1 MTRRIARS
9 LRWLG
14 LYAVLISSLA
24 HAQDAAVPS
33 VGAAVPSTDAAV
45 PSADAAVPS
54 ADAAVP
60 VDPNALSPPVL
71 KTFVDAGYPEAAR
84 SLQLEAQ
91 VLLLLTIRED
101 GSVEEVA
108 EIGEPAGNGFDELA
122 IAAARR
128 FVFEP
133 ATKGGVPIRARIQY
147 RYSFTY
153 QPPPEA
159 QVEAPPADAQLTLT
173 VESAENQK
181 PLANA
186 EIIVTTPV
194 DPAFGARIVTD
205 AAGKALATLPPGSY
219 SFSIARD
226 GFAGETHAEEL
237 IAGQL
242 TELTY
247 RLQPRRSYE
256 EFGAVAR
263 VKAPPREVT
272 RRTIEREELTRVAGT
287 RGDALRAIELL
298 PGVARPPFTAG
309 IVLIRGSA
317 PGDSQVLLD
326 GVPVPL
332 LYHFGGLT
340 SFINSRVLDR
350 IDFYPG
356 NFSVRYGRAM
366 GGIIDVGLRDPKT
379 DKIHGV
385 LDTNLPLDSSLVLEG
400 PITDKSSFMVGGRRS
415 YLGNILAATLPDSV
429 GTLAAPVYYDYQGF
443 VTYRPTDR
451 DRLRIG
457 AFGSSDRLKILFSPN
472 DDDPTVQSLSL
483 GTQFH
488 RVQLAW
494 RRQYSKKLEHDISF
508 ALGREHNVFKFPPD
522 FSLNLAIN
530 QAYVRAEWR
539 YRFNEAVQLIVGTDS
554 IFGWYDVSFFGP
566 QFPDMDSSGNTGDSI
581 DQLDKF
587 AFNRREGFASPAGFI
602 ELPMQPF
609 KQLRVIPGVRLDYSS
624 LTRKVAFD
632 PRVSAIYSITP
643 AWRVKGGVGV
653 FSQPPDPPQV
663 LKGYGNPDLLYNKAI
678 HYSFGFEHD
687 FSDEYSLN
695 IEGFYKRMYDRPVV
709 PDSPTS
715 LMQAA
720 VDQPPYVSDGIG
732 RVKGIEVAGRKQAKG
747 RWFGFLSYTLM
758 KSERKDGDGPWRP
771 FNYDQRHIFT
781 LAGNVLLG
789 RGWEAGGVI
798 RIVTGVPRTP
808 VVGATQYLDNDS
820 WQPADGRLNSAR
832 APTFNRIDL
841 RVEKKWVFDSW
852 RLALYLDVQ
861 NVYNS
866 KNPEGVTYQYNYKR
880 SGQVRGLPIIPILG
894 LRGEL

>member
-1 MTRRIARS
+1 MTRCIVRS

-14 LYAVLISSLA
+14 LYAVLMCSLA
-24 HAQDAAVPS
+24 QAQEPAQEPASAA
-33 VGAAVPSTDAAV
+33 
-45 PSADAAVPS
+45 
-54 ADAAVP
+54 P
-60 VDPNALSPPVL
+60 VDPNALTPPVL
-71 KTFVDAGYPEAAR
+71 KAFVDAGYPEAALA
-84 SLQLEAQ
+84 LQLEAQ
-91 VLLLLTIRED
+91 VLLLLTIGED
-101 GSVEEVA
+101 GFVEEVA
-108 EIGEPAGNGFDELA
+108 ELGEPAGHGFDELA
-122 IAAARR
+122 QAAARR

-133 ATKGGVPIRARIQY
+133 ATKGGVPMRARIQY

-153 QPPPEA
+153 QPPAP
-159 QVEAPPADAQLTLT
+159 VEAAPVADAQLAVTI
-173 VESAENQK
+173 ESAEDQK
-181 PLANA
+181 PLADV
-186 EIIVTTPV
+186 EVIISKPD
-194 DPAFGARIVTD
+194 DPAFAKRIVTD
-205 AAGKALATLPPGSY
+205 ALGKAFATLPPATY
-219 SFSIARD
+219 QLALAHE
-226 GFAGETHAEEL
+226 GFTGEAHSEEL
-237 IAGQL
+237 SAGQL

-247 RLQPRRSYE
+247 RLQPQRTYE

-272 RRTIEREELTRVAGT
+272 KRVIENEVLTRVAGT

-317 PGDSQVLLD
+317 PGDSTVLLD

-340 SFINSRVLDR
+340 SFINSRVIDH

-366 GGIIDVGLRDPKT
+366 GGIIDVGLRDPAT

-385 LDTNLPLDSSLVLEG
+385 LDTNLPLDTSLVLEG
-400 PITDKSSFMVGGRRS
+400 PITEKSSFMVGGRRS

-472 DDDPTVQSLSL
+472 DDDPSIQSLSL
-483 GTQFH
+483 ATQFH

-494 RRQYSKKLEHDISF
+494 KHQYSQKLEHDISF
-508 ALGREHNVFKFPPD
+508 ALGREHNVFRFPPD
-522 FSLNLAIN
+522 FSLNLAVN
-530 QAYVRAEWR
+530 QAYLRAEWR
-539 YRFNEAVQLIVGTDS
+539 YRFNDAVQLIVGTDS
-554 IFGWYDVSFFGP
+554 IVGWYDVSFFGP
-566 QFPDMDSSGNTGDSI
+566 QLPDGDSASNMAGSI
-581 DQLDKF
+581 DQLDKQ
-587 AFNRREGFASPAGFI
+587 AFDRREAFQQLSGFI
-602 ELPMQPF
+602 EVPMQPT
-609 KQLRVIPGVRLDYSS
+609 KSLRLIPGIRLDHNS
-624 LTRKVAFD
+624 LTQKFAFD
-632 PRVSAIYSITP
+632 PRVSAIYTVVP
-643 AWRVKGGVGV
+643 GWRVKGGVGV

-663 LKGYGNPDLLYNKAI
+663 IKGFGNPDLLYNKAI
-678 HYSFGFEHD
+678 HYSAGFEHD
-687 FSDEYSLN
+687 FNDEYSLN

-709 PDSPTS
+709 PESPTT

-720 VDQPPYVSDGIG
+720 IEQPPYVSDGIG
-732 RVKGIEVAGRKQAKG
+732 RVKGLEVAGRKQAKG

-758 KSERKDGDGPWRP
+758 KSDRKDGDGPWRP
-771 FNYDQRHIFT
+771 FNFDQRHIFT
-781 LAGNVLLG
+781 LGGNVLLG

-798 RIVTGVPRTP
+798 RIVTGMPRTP
-808 VVGATQYLDNDS
+808 VAGATQYLDNDT

-841 RVEKKWVFDSW
+841 RVEKKWKFDNW

-866 KNPEGVTYQYNYKR
+866 KNPEGVTYQYNYKA
-880 SGQVRGLPIIPILG
+880 SGNIRGLPIIPIIG

>member
-1 MTRRIARS
+1 MTRCIDRW

-14 LYAVLISSLA
+14 LYAVLISSFA
-24 HAQDAAVPS
+24 HAQDTPPAPPLPP
-33 VGAAVPSTDAAV
+33 VGDA
-45 PSADAAVPS
+45 S
-54 ADAAVP
+54 VP
-60 VDPNALSPPVL
+60 VDPNALTPPVL
-71 KTFVDAGYPEAAR
+71 KAFVDAGYPEAAR
-84 SLQLEAQ
+84 ALKLEAQ
-91 VLLLLTIRED
+91 VLLLLTIGED
-101 GSVEEVA
+101 GFVEEVA

-122 IAAARR
+122 MAAARR

-153 QPPPEA
+153 QPPPPEP
-159 QVEAPPADAQLTLT
+159 EAPPAEAQLALT
-173 VESAENQK
+173 VQSAEDQK
-181 PLANA
+181 PLA
-186 EIIVTTPV
+186 EVEVIVTTPT
-194 DPAFGARIVTD
+194 DQAFGKRIVTD
-205 AAGKALATLPPGSY
+205 ASGKASTQLPAGTYELALAGE
-219 SFSIARD
+219 
-226 GFAGETHAEEL
+226 GFAGETHKEEL
-237 IAGQL
+237 TAGQV

-247 RLQPRRSYE
+247 RLQPQRTYE

-287 RGDALRAIELL
+287 RGDALRTIELL
-298 PGVARPPFTAG
+298 PGVSRPPFTAG

-317 PGDSQVLLD
+317 PGDSTVLLD

-366 GGIIDVGLRDPKT
+366 GGIIDVGLRDAKT

-385 LDTNLPLDSSLVLEG
+385 LDTNLPLDTSLVLEG
-400 PITDKSSFMVGGRRS
+400 PITAKSSFMVGGRRS

-443 VTYRPTDR
+443 VTYRPTDK

-472 DDDPTVQSLSL
+472 DDDPAVQSLQI

-488 RVQLAW
+488 RMQLAW
-494 RRQYSKKLEHDISF
+494 KRQYSSRLEHDISF
-508 ALGREHNVFKFPPD
+508 ALGREHNVFRFPPD
-522 FSLNLAIN
+522 FSLDLAIN

-539 YRFNEAVQLIVGTDS
+539 YRFNDAVQIIAGTDS
-554 IFGWYDVSFFGP
+554 ILGWYDVSFFGP
-566 QFPDMDSSGNTGDSI
+566 QLPDGNSSSNMGGSL

-587 AFNRREGFASPAGFI
+587 AFNRRDYFSQLAGFI
-602 ELPMQPF
+602 EVPMQPV
-609 KQLRVIPGVRLDYSS
+609 KALRVIPGVRLDYNS
-624 LTRKVAFD
+624 LTAKYAFD
-632 PRVSAIYSITP
+632 PRISAIYSVTP
-643 AWRVKGGVGV
+643 GWRVKAGVGV

-663 LKGYGNPDLLYNKAI
+663 LKGFGNPDLLFNKAI
-678 HYSFGFEHD
+678 HYSAGFEHD

-695 IEGFYKRMYDRPVV
+695 IEGFYKSLYDRPVV
-709 PDSPTS
+709 PESPTD

-720 VDQPPYVSDGIG
+720 IDRPPYVNDGIG
-732 RVKGIEVAGRKQAKG
+732 RVKGIEVAGRKAAKG

-758 KSERKDGDGPWRP
+758 KSERKDGNDPWRP
-771 FNYDQRHIFT
+771 FNFDQRHIFT
-781 LAGNVLLG
+781 LAGNVILG
-789 RGWEAGGVI
+789 KGWETGGVI
-798 RIVTGVPRTP
+798 RIVTGMPRTP

-820 WQPADGRLNSAR
+820 WMPADGRLNSAR

-841 RVEKKWVFDSW
+841 RIEKKWVFDSW
-852 RLALYLDVQ
+852 RIAAYLDVQ

-866 KNPEGVTYQYNYKR
+866 KNPEGLTYQYNYKR
-880 SGQVRGLPIIPILG
+880 SGAIRGLPIIPIIG

>member
-1 MTRRIARS
+1 MTRCIDRS

-14 LYAVLISSLA
+14 LYAVLITSFA
-24 HAQDAAVPS
+24 HAQEAPAP
-33 VGAAVPSTDAAV
+33 
-45 PSADAAVPS
+45 
-54 ADAAVP
+54 
-60 VDPNALSPPVL
+60 DPNALTAPVL
-71 KTFVDAGYPEAAR
+71 KAFVDAGYPEQAR
-84 SLQLEAQ
+84 ELKLEAQ
-91 VLLLLTIRED
+91 VLLLLTIGED
-101 GSVEEVA
+101 GFVEEVSQL
-108 EIGEPAGNGFDELA
+108 GEPVGNGFDEYA
-122 IAAARR
+122 VAAARR

-133 ATKGGVPIRARIQY
+133 ATKGGVPLRARIQY

-159 QVEAPPADAQLTLT
+159 AKVEEPAAVAQLALT
-173 VESAENQK
+173 IQSAEDQK
-181 PLANA
+181 PLENV
-186 EIIVTTPV
+186 EVIVTTPA
-194 DPAFGARIVTD
+194 DQAFGKRIVTD
-205 AAGKALATLPPGSY
+205 ANGKAGAELPPGTY
-219 SFSIARD
+219 ELALAGD
-226 GFAGETHAEEL
+226 GFKGESHKEEL
-237 IAGQL
+237 TAGQV

-247 RLQPRRSYE
+247 RLKRQSSYE

-272 RRTIEREELTRVAGT
+272 RRTIEREELMRVAGT
-287 RGDALRAIELL
+287 RGDALRTIELL

-309 IVLIRGSA
+309 VVLIRGSA

-385 LDTNLPLDSSLVLEG
+385 LDTNLPLDTSLVLEG
-400 PITDKSSFMVGGRRS
+400 PITEKSAFMVGGRRS

-472 DDDPTVQSLSL
+472 DDDPSVQSLQL

-494 RRQYSKKLEHDISF
+494 RRQYSRKLEHDISF
-508 ALGREHNVFKFPPD
+508 AIGREHNNFRFPPYFKLD
-522 FSLNLAIN
+522 LAIN
-530 QAYVRAEWR
+530 QAYLRAEWR

-554 IFGWYDVSFFGP
+554 IAGFYDVNFFGP
-566 QFPDMDSSGNTGDSI
+566 QFPDMDSSSNMGGSI
-581 DQLDKF
+581 DTLDKS
-587 AFNRREGFASPAGFI
+587 AFDRRDYFSQLSGFI
-602 ELPMQPF
+602 ELPMQPI
-609 KQLRVIPGVRLDYSS
+609 KALRVIPGLRLDHNS
-624 LTRKVAFD
+624 LTQRFAFD
-632 PRVSAIYSITP
+632 PRLSAVYSVTP

-663 LKGYGNPDLLYNKAI
+663 LKGFGNPDLLYNKAI
-678 HYSFGFEHD
+678 HYSLGFEHD

-695 IEGFYKRMYDRPVV
+695 IEGFYKTLRDRPVT

-720 VDQPPYVSDGIG
+720 IEQPPYVSEGIG
-732 RVKGIEVAGRKQAKG
+732 RVKGLEVAGRKQAKG

-758 KSERKDGDGPWRP
+758 KSERKDPGEPWRP

-781 LAGNVLLG
+781 LAGNVILG
-789 RGWEAGGVI
+789 RGWETGGVI
-798 RIVTGVPRTP
+798 RIVTGSPRTP
-808 VVGATQYLDNDS
+808 VAGATQSLDNDT
-820 WQPADGRLNSAR
+820 WQAADGRLNSAR

-852 RLALYLDVQ
+852 RIALYLDV
-861 NVYNS
+861 
-866 KNPEGVTYQYNYKR
+866 
-880 SGQVRGLPIIPILG
+880 
-894 LRGEL
+894 

>member
-1 MTRRIARS
+1 MTRCIDRS

-14 LYAVLISSLA
+14 LFAVLISSLA
-24 HAQDAAVPS
+24 RAQEAPA
-33 VGAAVPSTDAAV
+33 
-45 PSADAAVPS
+45 
-54 ADAAVP
+54 P
-60 VDPNALSPPVL
+60 VDPNALTPPVL
-71 KTFVDAGYPEAAR
+71 KAFVDAGYPEQAR
-84 SLQLEAQ
+84 ELKLEAQ
-91 VLLLLTIRED
+91 VLLLLTIGED
-101 GSVEEVA
+101 GFVEEVA
-108 EIGEPAGNGFDELA
+108 QLGEPVGNGFDEYA

-133 ATKGGVPIRARIQY
+133 ASKGGVPIRARIQY

-159 QVEAPPADAQLTLT
+159 KVEEPPAEAQLALRI
-173 VESAENQK
+173 ESAEDQK
-181 PLANA
+181 PLRGV
-186 EIIVTTPV
+186 EVIVTTPN
-194 DPAFGARIVTD
+194 DQAFGKRIVTD
-205 AAGKALATLPPGSY
+205 EQGKATASLPPGSY
-219 SFSIARD
+219 QLAIANE
-226 GFAGETHAEEL
+226 GFASETHEEEL
-237 IAGQL
+237 SAGQI

-247 RLQPRRSYE
+247 RLKRQSSYE

-263 VKAPPREVT
+263 IKAPPREVT

-366 GGIIDVGLRDPKT
+366 GGIIDVGLRDAKT

-472 DDDPTVQSLSL
+472 DDDPTIQSLSI

-488 RVQLAW
+488 RMQLAW
-494 RRQYSKKLEHDISF
+494 RRRYSSRLEHDISF

-522 FSLNLAIN
+522 FSLNLAVN
-530 QAYVRAEWR
+530 SAYVRAEWR

-554 IFGWYDVSFFGP
+554 ILGWYDVNFFGP
-566 QFPDMDSSGNTGDSI
+566 QFPDQDSSSNMGGSL
-581 DQLDKF
+581 DQLEKF
-587 AFNRREGFASPAGFI
+587 AFKQRDYFSQLSGFI
-602 ELPMQPF
+602 EVPMQPI
-609 KQLRVIPGVRLDYSS
+609 KALRVIPGVRLDYNS
-624 LTRKVAFD
+624 LTARYAFD
-632 PRVSAIYSITP
+632 PRLSAIYSITP
-643 AWRVKGGVGV
+643 QWRVKAGVGV

-663 LKGYGNPDLLYNKAI
+663 LKGFGNPDLLFNKAI
-678 HYSFGFEHD
+678 HYSAGFEHD
-687 FSDEYSLN
+687 FNDEYSLN
-695 IEGFYKRMYDRPVV
+695 IEGFYKTLRDRPVV
-709 PDSPTS
+709 PDSPTT

-720 VDQPPYVSDGIG
+720 IDQPPYVNDGIG
-732 RVKGIEVAGRKQAKG
+732 RVKGLEVAGRKQAKG

-781 LAGNVLLG
+781 LAGNVILG

-808 VVGATQYLDNDS
+808 VVGATQSLDNDY

-880 SGQVRGLPIIPILG
+880 SAQIRGLPIIPILG

>member
-1 MTRRIARS
+1 MTRRMNRS

-14 LYAVLISSLA
+14 LLAVLMTSLA
-24 HAQDAAVPS
+24 RAQEPAQREDAS
-33 VGAAVPSTDAAV
+33 VA
-45 PSADAAVPS
+45 
-54 ADAAVP
+54 
-60 VDPNALSPPVL
+60 DPNALTPPVL
-71 KTFVDAGYPEAAR
+71 KAFVDAGYPEAAR
-84 SLQLEAQ
+84 ALQLEAD
-91 VLLLLTIRED
+91 VLLLLTIGDD
-101 GSVEEVA
+101 GFVEEVA
-108 EIGEPAGNGFDELA
+108 ELGPPAGNGFDELA

-133 ATKGGVPIRARIQY
+133 ATKGGVPVRARIQY
-147 RYSFTY
+147 RYSFSY
-153 QPPPEA
+153 QPPPPGAE
-159 QVEAPPADAQLTLT
+159 PTPAVVDAQLALT
-173 VESAENQK
+173 VESADDQK
-181 PLANA
+181 PLADV
-186 EIIVTTPV
+186 EVLVTSPS
-194 DPAFGARIVTD
+194 DQAFGQRIVTD
-205 AAGKALATLPPGSY
+205 AVGKAFASLPPGSY
-219 SFSIARD
+219 QLAVARD
-226 GFAGETHAEEL
+226 GFEAEAHAEEL
-237 IAGQL
+237 IGGQL

-247 RLQPRRSYE
+247 RLKPRRSAE

-272 RRTIEREELTRVAGT
+272 RRVIEREELTRVAGT
-287 RGDALRAIELL
+287 RGDALRSIELL

-309 IVLIRGSA
+309 LVLIRGSA
-317 PGDSQVLLD
+317 PGDSTVLLD

-340 SFINSRVLDR
+340 SFINSRVLER

-366 GGIIDVGLRDPKT
+366 GGIIDVGLREPKA

-457 AFGSSDRLKILFSPN
+457 AFGSSDRLKILFSPS
-472 DDDPTVQSLSL
+472 DDDPSIQSFSL

-494 RRQYSKKLEHDISF
+494 RRQYSSRLEHDISF

-522 FSLNLAIN
+522 FKLDLGIN
-530 QAYVRAEWR
+530 QAYLRAEWR
-539 YRFNEAVQLIVGTDS
+539 YRFNDAVQLIIGTDS
-554 IFGWYDVSFFGP
+554 IAGWYDVSFFGP
-566 QFPDMDSSGNTGDSI
+566 QFPDQDTASNSGGSLDL
-581 DQLDKF
+581 LDKY
-587 AFNRREGFASPAGFI
+587 AFDQRQGFAQLSGFI
-602 ELPMQPF
+602 EVPMQPT
-609 KQLRVIPGVRLDYSS
+609 KAWRVIPGVRLDHNS
-624 LTRKVAFD
+624 LTHQYAFN
-632 PRVSAIYSITP
+632 PRVSSIYSITP

-663 LKGYGNPDLLYNKAI
+663 IKGFGNPDLLYNKAI
-678 HYSFGFEHD
+678 HYSLGFEHD
-687 FSDEYSLN
+687 FSEHVSVN
-695 IEGFYKRMYDRPVV
+695 IEGFYKSLYDRPVV

-715 LMQAA
+715 LMQVA
-720 VDQPPYVSDGIG
+720 VNQPPYVSDGIG
-732 RVKGIEVAGRKQAKG
+732 RVKGLEVAARKHASG

-781 LAGNVLLG
+781 LAGNVILG
-789 RGWEAGGVI
+789 RGWETGGTV
-798 RIVTGVPRTP
+798 RIVTGMPRTP
-808 VVGATQYLDNDS
+808 VAGATQYLDNDS

-841 RVEKKWVFDSW
+841 RVQKTWVLDSW

-866 KNPEGVTYQYNYKR
+866 KNPEGVTYQYNYKA
-880 SGQVRGLPIIPILG
+880 SGKLRGLPIIPILG

>member
-1 MTRRIARS
+1 MLVLPVPMTRCIDGAC
-9 LRWLG
+9 RWLG
-14 LYAVLISSLA
+14 LFAVLMAVSYA
-24 HAQDAAVPS
+24 RAQAPDDA
-33 VGAAVPSTDAAV
+33 GT
-45 PSADAAVPS
+45 ADAANV
-54 ADAAVP
+54 DAAP
-60 VDPNALSPPVL
+60 VDPNALTPPVL
-71 KTFVDAGYPEAAR
+71 RAFIDAGYPEAAR
-84 SLQLEAQ
+84 ALKLEAE
-91 VLLLLTIRED
+91 VLLLLTIGED
-101 GSVEEVA
+101 GFVEEVA
-108 EIGEPAGNGFDELA
+108 EIGEPAGLGFDELA

-128 FVFEP
+128 FVFDP
-133 ATKGGVPIRARIQY
+133 ATRGGVPIRARIQY
-147 RYSFTY
+147 RYAFTY
-153 QPPPEA
+153 QPPPA
-159 QVEAPPADAQLTLT
+159 VEAPKAAPEARLS
-173 VESAENQK
+173 VEIRSAEDQK
-181 PLANA
+181 PLANT
-186 EIIVTTPV
+186 ELIITSPSVQS
-194 DPAFGARIVTD
+194 FGKRIVTD
-205 AAGKALATLPPGSY
+205 ADGKASSEALPPGTY
-219 SFSIARD
+219 QLTATRD
-226 GFAGETHAEEL
+226 GYSSESHVEEL
-237 IAGQL
+237 VEGQL
-242 TELTY
+242 TELVY
-247 RLQPRRSYE
+247 RLQPVRSYE

-287 RGDALRAIELL
+287 RGDALRTIELL
-298 PGVARPPFTAG
+298 PGVARPPFTQG

-356 NFSVRYGRAM
+356 NFSARYGRAM
-366 GGIIDVGLRDPKT
+366 GGIIDVGVRDPKA

-385 LDTNLPLDSSLVLEG
+385 LDTNLPLDSSLLLEG
-400 PITDKSSFMVGGRRS
+400 PITDKASFIVGGRRS

-429 GTLAAPVYYDYQGF
+429 GSIAAPVYYDYQGF

-457 AFGSSDRLKILFSPN
+457 AYGSSDRLKILFSPN
-472 DDDPTVQSLSL
+472 DDDPAIKSLQI

-488 RVQLAW
+488 RAQVSW
-494 RRQYSKKLEHDISF
+494 KRQYSRKLEHDIQF
-508 ALGREHNVFKFPPD
+508 ALGREHNVFRFPPD
-522 FSLNLAIN
+522 FNLDLEVN
-530 QAYVRAEWR
+530 QAYLRAEWR
-539 YRFNEAVQLIVGTDS
+539 YRFNQAVQLIVGTDS
-554 IFGWYDVSFFGP
+554 ISGWYDVNFFGP
-566 QFPDMDSSGNTGDSI
+566 QLPDMDTASNAGGSLDT
-581 DQLDKF
+581 LDKS
-587 AFNRREGFASPAGFI
+587 AFNKREAFQALSGFI
-602 ELPMQPF
+602 EVPMQPI
-609 KQLRVIPGVRLDYSS
+609 QPLRIVPGIRLDYYS
-624 LTRKVAFD
+624 LTNKYAFD
-632 PRVSAIYSITP
+632 PRLAAIYSITP
-643 AWRVKGGVGV
+643 QWRVKGGVGV

-663 LKGYGNPDLLYNKAI
+663 IKGFGNPDLLFNKAI

-687 FSDEYSLN
+687 FNDQYSLN

-709 PDSPTS
+709 PDSPSS
-715 LMQAA
+715 LVQAM

-732 RVKGIEVAGRKQAKG
+732 RVKGLEVAGRKQAKG

-758 KSERKDGDGPWRP
+758 KSDRKDGDGPWRP

-781 LAGNVLLG
+781 LAGNVILG
-789 RGWEAGGVI
+789 RGWEAGGVV

-808 VVGATQYLDNDS
+808 VAGATQYLDNDT
-820 WQPADGRLNSAR
+820 WVPADGKLNSAR

-880 SGQVRGLPIIPILG
+880 SASIRGLPIIPILG